1 MRAQARVRGRPAP
14 GRPRGR
20 RLAVVR
26 WLETQRQLWAE
37 QRLSQTQLRYMALLG
52 ARPLPVRDTAYR
64 SAFPKN
70 FQ

>member
-1 MRAQARVRGRPAP
+1 MRARARVRGRPAP
-14 GRPRGR
+14 GRPPGR

-52 ARPLPVRDTAYR
+52 ARPLPVRDKA
-64 SAFPKN
+64 
-70 FQ
+70 